1 MTPAERSLLRLF
13 VSDARSALY
22 RDFEQQLPA
31 YGIFFQLAVGAA
43 GALPAYTNLHLTAP
57 ADLPNAD
64 RATRALAARLQE
76 RLQYLATTL
85 PGTAPQLAS
94 ALPRLLLEQAY
105 TFLNRLT
112 ALRLA
117 EEREIVM
124 ECLRRG
130 QQSEGFVELFSLY
143 TDRAYDTG
151 DARYAAFVRAN
162 FDRLAR
168 ELPGLFGAYSPY
180 GLLWPRQA
188 AFDTVL
194 AHLRR
199 PELAFAW
206 DADETLGWL
215 YQYFNSDA
223 ERQEMRAR
231 SRAPRTSR
239 EMAVR
244 NQFFTPR
251 YVVEFLTDN
260 TLGRRWLDVAGTSEA
275 LLARCR
281 YLTLKAETV
290 AAAAPA
296 DAPVPAAPALERR
309 AVPALNEEPE
319 PFALPDPRALRVLD
333 PACGSMHFGLYAYDV
348 FETIYLDAWDRLPD
362 TVLTDVRAALA
373 AEFPDDDA
381 ARRKAFQAR
390 VPGLIMAHNLHGID
404 IDPRAIQVAGLTLWL
419 RAHRSWQRLRVRAA
433 LRPRIQE
440 ARLVWAEPL
449 ADGDLLAG
457 FARTLRSE
465 ILPGQTKPLA
475 PAEAQVLGDL
485 LRSVAH
491 HTRLVG
497 EAGWL
502 IPLERELAS
511 LIETARQQW
520 QDARAAVAKATQ
532 TDMFRGAPA
541 QQLAMPLE
549 ALGKVRRK
557 AFFAEAEDLLL
568 AALTLYAEQAAGP
581 DAYQRQLFAA
591 DAART
596 LALVDLC
603 RLRYDVVLMNPPFGA
618 AADASKT
625 YLDKNYPS
633 AKMDI
638 FAMFVDRALRRLRPG
653 GFVGI
658 ISSRTGLF
666 ISSFKIFREQ
676 VLLRHHLPLV
686 ADLGGEVLDATVET
700 AAYVIQQA
708 QPSPQP
714 TTFLRLLNVS
724 GEEKAEALF
733 EGLQNEDSEYRF
745 DIPTAE
751 FEVIPGQSL
760 AYWATKPIRQ
770 KFTDSAF
777 NLTGGAVK
785 QGLETANNFRF
796 LRLWWE
802 KSPKYGWFP
811 LTKGGSY
818 YPFYSDIYLS
828 INWIDQGRELKA
840 WAAPLYGNSGW
851 SRIIKSVSYYFTPGL
866 TYPRRT
872 HTLCPQAMPAGGII
886 SARGSGI
893 YPFLPE
899 GRTSTKQNLLNLAVL
914 ASQPFDYMLKMGLGF
929 SARPQFDGGAINR
942 TPFPAS
948 LQLPATTVVADELMA
963 LAQRGHAVQRAREFT
978 RETSLHFR
986 LPALLLPA
994 SLAGPADTESLP
1006 EELAGIAVPLPTEET
1021 ATLVEAAAAEAARAE
1036 ARRQE
1041 VAAIQSE
1048 INDRVYAAYGFGT
1061 ADRAAIEQFYAA
1073 PSSTDEEEADEEEED
1088 DSLAAGSPADT
1099 AFALWQWLMGAAFGR
1114 WDVRLALHPAQL
1126 PAPAGP
1132 FEALPAAPPGA
1143 LRRPSSG
1150 KLVTGTGELVSEQ
1163 EAETGATPPAY
1174 PVPVAWNGLLPLDAD
1189 HPHDIVRQL
1198 RQLLATLRPGTAA
1211 ALETESR
1218 TMLASPRADLT
1229 GWLAEWLAKG
1239 GAGGFFARHLAM
1251 YSRSKR
1257 EAPLYW
1263 PLQAPGTSYVLW
1275 LYAPR
1280 LSRETLYAAIN
1291 DYLEPRR
1298 TRARDELRQLTEL
1311 LGGPA
1316 PASAREARQ
1325 QEQRRDTLTQLV
1337 AGLTQFIDHL
1347 SGVLENP
1354 GFRPHADDGAVISA
1368 CMLAELF
1375 ALPAWRRKLEQHRA
1389 KLHAGDYD
1397 WSHLAYG
1404 LYPQRVRE
1412 KARLDRSIAIAHGLE
1427 DLYEGPMTNLAGA
1440 AVEAEEE
1447 ADVN

>member
-85 PGTAPQLAS
+85 PDTTPQLAS

-260 TLGRRWLDVAGTSEA
+260 TLGRRWLDVAGTSDA

-281 YLTLKAETV
+281 YLTLKAET
-290 AAAAPA
+290 APAAAPVE
-296 DAPVPAAPALERR
+296 APAPAAPATDRR
-309 AVPALNEEPE
+309 AAPALNEESE

-348 FETIYLDAWDRLPD
+348 FETIYLDAWDRLPAA

-373 AEFPDDDA
+373 AEFPDDA
-381 ARRKAFQAR
+381 AAQRKAFQAR

-419 RAHRSWQRLRVRAA
+419 RAHRSWQRLKVRAA

-449 ADGDLLAG
+449 ADGELLAS

-465 ILPGQTKPLA
+465 VLPGQTKPLA

-502 IPLERELAS
+502 IPQERELAS

-603 RLRYDVVLMNPPFGA
+603 RLRYDVVLMNPPFGSTGET
-618 AADASKT
+618 SKS
-625 YLDKNYPS
+625 YLDRVYPS
-633 AKMDI
+633 TKMDI
-638 FAMFVDRALRRLRPG
+638 FAMFVDRAIRRLRPG
-653 GFVGI
+653 GFVGVL
-658 ISSRTGLF
+658 SSRSGLF
-666 ISSFKIFREQ
+666 LTRYQSFRED
-676 VLLRHHLPLV
+676 VILANNLRLV
-686 ADLGGEVLDATVET
+686 ADFGLGVLDAMVET
-700 AAYVIQQA
+700 ASYIIQKDL
-708 QPSPQP
+708 PSKTP
-714 TTFLRLLNVS
+714 TVFFRLLNVPVEAKSTTLSSMVS
-724 GEEKAEALF
+724 GESDKGVYQITSTLFKAISGSPFSYWTNNNALSLF
-733 EGLQNEDSEYRF
+733 SDQEPFKPNAGRAAVGLQTSDDLRF
-745 DIPTAE
+745 
-751 FEVIPGQSL
+751 V
-760 AYWATKPIRQ
+760 
-770 KFTDSAF
+770 
-777 NLTGGAVK
+777 
-785 QGLETANNFRF
+785 
-796 LRLWWE
+796 RLWHESYSRKW
-802 KSPKYGWFP
+802 KPFA
-811 LTKGGSY
+811 KGGRFSL
-818 YPFYSDIYLS
+818 FYGSLDTVV
-828 INWIDQGRELKA
+828 NWGESGIELKA
-840 WAAPLYGNSGW
+840 WAHQVAGSWSKNIRSIGLYF
-851 SRIIKSVSYYFTPGL
+851 KPGL
-866 TYPRRT
+866 TYPLRANK
-872 HTLCPQAMPAGGII
+872 LCPQVMPTGVITSVQGQ
-886 SARGSGI
+886 GI
-893 YPFLPE
+893 YPAE
-899 GRTSTKQNLLNLAVL
+899 GSSDFEANSFLNLSTL
-914 ASQPFDYMLKMGLGF
+914 ISEPFDYLVKLMLGREGF
-929 SARPQFDGGAINR
+929 PNFQSGAINR
-942 TPFPAS
+942 TPFPSALLS
-948 LQLPATTVVADELMA
+948 RTSVPVIADLIA
-963 LAQRGHAVQRAREFT
+963 LSRRGHAVQRAREFT

-1006 EELAGIAVPLPTEET
+1006 AELAGIAVSLPHEET
-1021 ATLVEAAAAEAARAE
+1021 TTLAEAAAAEAARAD

-1041 VAAIQSE
+1041 VEAIQSE
-1048 INDRVYAAYGFGT
+1048 INDRVYAAYGFGP
-1061 ADRAAIEQFYAA
+1061 ADRAAIQQFYAA
-1073 PSSTDEEEADEEEED
+1073 PSSTDEEEADEDEED

-1099 AFALWQWLMGAAFGR
+1099 AFALWQWLLGAAFGR
-1114 WDVRLALHPAQL
+1114 WDVRLALHPEQL

-1132 FEALPAAPPGA
+1132 FEALPPAPPGA
-1143 LRRPSSG
+1143 LRRAGSG
-1150 KLVTGTGELVSEQ
+1150 KLVTSASDLVREQ
-1163 EAETGATPPAY
+1163 PDGAATPAPVY
-1174 PVPVAWNGLLPLDAD
+1174 PVPVAWNGLLPLDTD
-1189 HPHDIVRQL
+1189 HPHDIVRHL
-1198 RQLLATLRPGTAA
+1198 RQLLAAVRPATAA
-1211 ALETESR
+1211 ALESESR
-1218 TMLASPRADLT
+1218 TLLASPRADLT
-1229 GWLAEWLAKG
+1229 GWLSEWLAKG

-1316 PASAREARQ
+1316 PANAREARQ
-1325 QEQRRDTLTQLV
+1325 QEQRRDQLAQLV

-1347 SGVLENP
+1347 SGVLENT
-1354 GFRPHADDGAVISA
+1354 GFQPHPDDGAVISA

-1375 ALPAWRRKLEQHRA
+1375 ALPAWRRKLEQHQA

-1427 DLYEGPMTNLAGA
+1427 DLYEGPLTNLAGA
-1440 AVEAEEE
+1440 AAEVEKE
-1447 ADVN
+1447 ADTN

>member
-130 QQSEGFVELFSLY
+130 QQSEGFVELFSIY
-143 TDRAYDTG
+143 TDRAYETG

-290 AAAAPA
+290 PTAAPA
-296 DAPVPAAPALERR
+296 EAPAPAAATPERR
-309 AVPALNEEPE
+309 AAPALNEEPE

-348 FETIYLDAWDRLPD
+348 FETIYLDAWDRLPAA

-373 AEFPDDDA
+373 AEFPDDAD

-419 RAHRSWQRLRVRAA
+419 RAHRSWQRLKVRAA

-541 QQLAMPLE
+541 QQLTMPLE

-618 AADASKT
+618 AANASKV
-625 YLDKNYPS
+625 YLERTYPS
-633 AKMDI
+633 SKMDI
-638 FAMFVDRALRRLRPG
+638 FAMFVDRALQRLRQG

-666 ISSFKIFREQ
+666 LSSFKAFREQ
-676 VLLRHHLPLV
+676 VLLRHHMPLV
-686 ADLGGEVLDATVET
+686 ADLGGEVLDAMVET
-700 AAYVIQQA
+700 AAYVVQKA
-708 QPSPQP
+708 PPVAQP
-714 TTFLRLLNVS
+714 TTFLRLLNVPR
-724 GEEKAEALF
+724 EEKSNDLLSGLNDKLYPSRF
-733 EGLQNEDSEYRF
+733 EVS
-745 DIPTAE
+745 IKE
-751 FEVIPGQSL
+751 FEVIPSQPL
-760 AYWATKPIRQ
+760 AYWAPKSIR
-770 KFTDSAF
+770 SAF
-777 NLTGGAVK
+777 ESEPSFDPEAGSVK
-785 QGLETANNFRF
+785 QGLATADNFRF
-796 LRLWWE
+796 IRLWWE
-802 KSPKYGWFP
+802 NISTTSWPSFA
-811 LTKGGSY
+811 KGGNWS
-818 YPFYSDIYLS
+818 PFYLDLHLLC
-828 INWIDQGRELKA
+828 NWKSGGEEMRNFLPAVIRNPNYYGR
-840 WAAPLYGNSGW
+840 
-851 SRIIKSVSYYFTPGL
+851 PGL
-866 TYPRRT
+866 TYLSRT
-872 HTLCPQAMPAGGII
+872 HAMCPQALPAGSII
-886 SARGSGI
+886 SVRSQGV
-893 YPFLPE
+893 YPYPPDRRDE
-899 GRTSTKQNLLNLAVL
+899 TEQNLLNLAVL
-914 ASQPFDYMLKMGLGF
+914 ASQPFDYLLKLSLG
-929 SARPQFDGGAINR
+929 REGHPQFDGGPINR
-942 TPFPAS
+942 TPFPSALQRPAS
-948 LQLPATTVVADELMA
+948 GKMVADLMA
-963 LAQRGHAVQRAREFT
+963 LAQRGHAIQRARDFI

-1006 EELAGIAVPLPTEET
+1006 AELAGIAVSLPNQET
-1021 ATLVEAAAAEAARAE
+1021 ATLAEAAAAEAARAD

-1041 VAAIQSE
+1041 IEAIQSE
-1048 INDRVYAAYGFGT
+1048 INDRVYAAYGFGP
-1061 ADRAAIEQFYAA
+1061 ADRAAIQQFYAA
-1073 PSSTDEEEADEEEED
+1073 PSSTDEEEADEDEED

-1114 WDVRLALHPAQL
+1114 WDVRLALHPEQL

-1143 LRRPSSG
+1143 LRRPGSG
-1150 KLVTGTGELVSEQ
+1150 KLVTNPSELVSEQ
-1163 EAETGATPPAY
+1163 DAEMGVTTPDY
-1174 PVPVAWNGLLPLDAD
+1174 PVSVAWNGLLPLDAD

-1198 RQLLATLRPGTAA
+1198 RLLLTTLRPGTAA

-1218 TMLASPRADLT
+1218 TLLASPRADLT
-1229 GWLAEWLAKG
+1229 GWLSEWLAKG

-1316 PASAREARQ
+1316 PANAREARQ
-1325 QEQRRDTLTQLV
+1325 QEQRRELLTQLV

-1347 SGVLENP
+1347 SGVLENT
-1354 GFRPHADDGAVISA
+1354 GFQPHPDDGAVISA

-1412 KARLDRSIAIAHGLE
+1412 KARLDRSIAIAHSLE

-1440 AVEAEEE
+1440 AVEVEEE
-1447 ADVN
+1447 AENN

>member
-1 MTPAERSLLRLF
+1 MTTDERASLRKY
-13 VSDARSALY
+13 VSEARSALY

-43 GALPAYTNLHLTAP
+43 GALPSYTNLHLTAP

-85 PGTAPQLAS
+85 TGTTPQLAS

-117 EEREIVM
+117 EERDIVM

-130 QQSEGFVELFSLY
+130 QQSEGFTELFSLY
-143 TDRAYDTG
+143 TDRAYETG
-151 DARYAAFVRAN
+151 DARYAAFIRAN

-281 YLTLKAETV
+281 YLTLKAET
-290 AAAAPA
+290 APTTAPA
-296 DAPVPAAPALERR
+296 EAPAPAAPTPERR
-309 AVPALNEEPE
+309 AAPALNEEPE

-333 PACGSMHFGLYAYDV
+333 PACGSMHFGLHAYDV
-348 FETIYLDAWDRLPD
+348 FETIYLDAWDRLPEA

-373 AEFPDDDA
+373 AEFPDDVD

-419 RAHRSWQRLRVRAA
+419 RAHRSWQRLKVRAA

-449 ADGDLLAG
+449 ADGELLAG

-465 ILPGQTKPLA
+465 ILPGQTRPLA

-520 QDARAAVAKATQ
+520 QDARVVVAKATQ

-541 QQLAMPLE
+541 QQLSMSME
-549 ALGKVRRK
+549 ALGRVRK
-557 AFFAEAEDLLL
+557 AFFAEAEELLL
-568 AALTLYAEQAAGP
+568 VALTLYAEQAAGP

-603 RLRYDVVLMNPPFGA
+603 RLRYDVVLMNPPFGSA
-618 AADASKT
+618 AATSKT
-625 YLDKNYPS
+625 YLEQNYPGS
-633 AKMDI
+633 KMDI
-638 FAMFVDRALRRLRPG
+638 FAMFIDRALRRLRPG

-686 ADLGGEVLDATVET
+686 ADLGGEVLDAMVET
-700 AAYVIQQA
+700 AAYVVQQA
-708 QPSPQP
+708 VPSAQP
-714 TTFLRLLNVS
+714 TTFLRLLNVP
-724 GEEKAEALF
+724 GEEKADALLA
-733 EGLQNEDSEYRF
+733 GLQDAAQSNRF
-745 DIPTAE
+745 EVATAA
-751 FEVIPGQSL
+751 FDVIPGRPL
-760 AYWATKPIRQ
+760 AYWSPAGIRR
-770 KFTDSAF
+770 AF
-777 NLTGGAVK
+777 EVDPALDEEAGSTK
-785 QGLETANNFRF
+785 QGLATADDFRF
-796 LRLWWE
+796 VRMWWE
-802 KSPKYGWFP
+802 KPSSTGWF
-811 LTKGGSY
+811 TFAKGGAWS
-818 YPFYSDIYLS
+818 PFYADLHLVC
-828 INWIDQGRELKA
+828 NWKQNGAELTLFRGSA
-840 WAAPLYGNSGW
+840 IRNPT
-851 SRIIKSVSYYFTPGL
+851 YYFRSGL
-866 TYPRRT
+866 TYPLRT
-872 HTLCPQAMPAGGII
+872 HELSPQAMPAGTII
-886 SARGSGI
+886 SVRGQGI
-893 YPFLPE
+893 YPCPPSN
-899 GRTSTKQNLLNLAVL
+899 RSTTEQNLLNLAVL
-914 ASQPFDYMLKMGLGF
+914 ASQPFDYLLKLSLG
-929 SARPQFDGGAINR
+929 RDGHPQFDGGAINR

-948 LQLPATTVVADELMA
+948 LQLPTATTVVADLMS
-963 LAQRGHAVQRAREFT
+963 LAHRGHAVQRAREFT

-986 LPALLLPA
+986 LPTLLLPA
-994 SLAGPADTESLP
+994 SLAGPDATESLP
-1006 EELAGIAVPLPTEET
+1006 EKLAHIAVALPAHTPT
-1021 ATLVEAAAAEAARAE
+1021 TLAEAAIIESSRVD

-1041 VAAIQSE
+1041 VAAIQGE
-1048 INDRVYAAYGFGT
+1048 INDRVYDAYGFGP
-1061 ADRAAIEQFYAA
+1061 ADRATIQQFYAA
-1073 PSSTDEEEADEEEED
+1073 PATADEEETDEEEADD
-1088 DSLAAGSPADT
+1088 LASAGSPADT

-1114 WDVRLALHPAQL
+1114 WDMRLALHPEQL
-1126 PAPAGP
+1126 PALAGP
-1132 FEALPAAPPGA
+1132 FEALPSAPPGA
-1143 LRRPSSG
+1143 LHRLGSRHLATCAADLAAASDEPS
-1150 KLVTGTGELVSEQ
+1150 
-1163 EAETGATPPAY
+1163 AAPAY

-1189 HPHDIVRQL
+1189 HPHDAVRHL
-1198 RQLLATLRPGTAA
+1198 RQLLTTLRPGTAA

-1218 TMLASPRADLT
+1218 TLLASPRADLT
-1229 GWLAEWLAKG
+1229 GWLSEWLAKG
-1239 GAGGFFARHLAM
+1239 GAGGFFARHLAT

-1316 PASAREARQ
+1316 PAGARETRE
-1325 QEQRRDTLTQLV
+1325 QEQRRDQLTQLV

-1347 SGVLENP
+1347 SGVLENN
-1354 GFRPHADDGAVISA
+1354 GFQPHPDDGAAISA

-1397 WSHLAYG
+1397 WSHLAYD

-1412 KARLDRSIAIAHGLE
+1412 KARLDRSIAIAHGIE
-1427 DLYEGPMTNLAGA
+1427 DLYEGPLTNLAGA
-1440 AVEAEEE
+1440 AVEVEE
-1447 ADVN
+1447 ADNN

>member
-13 VSDARSALY
+13 VSDARAALY

-143 TDRAYDTG
+143 TDRAYETG

-290 AAAAPA
+290 STAAPA
-296 DAPVPAAPALERR
+296 EAPDPVASTPERR
-309 AVPALNEEPE
+309 AAPALNEEPE

-348 FETIYLDAWDRLPD
+348 FETIYLDAWDRLPAA
-362 TVLTDVRAALA
+362 TVLTDVRTALA
-373 AEFPDDDA
+373 AEFPDDAD

-419 RAHRSWQRLRVRAA
+419 RAHRSWQRLKVRAA

-532 TDMFRGAPA
+532 TDMFRSAPA
-541 QQLAMPLE
+541 QQLTMHLE

-603 RLRYDVVLMNPPFGA
+603 RLRYDVVVMNPPFGA
-618 AADASKT
+618 TATTSKA
-625 YLDKNYPS
+625 YLERNYPS
-633 AKMDI
+633 SKMDI
-638 FAMFVDRALRRLRPG
+638 FAMFVDRALQRLQSG
-653 GFVGI
+653 GFIGI

-666 ISSFKIFREQ
+666 ISSFKLFREQ
-676 VLLRHHLPLV
+676 VLLKHHLPLV
-686 ADLGGEVLDATVET
+686 VDLGSKVLDATVET
-700 AAYVIQQA
+700 AAYVIQKA
-708 QPSPQP
+708 EPSKDS
-714 TTFLRLLNVS
+714 TVFLRLLNIPS
-724 GEEKAEALF
+724 EEKATAILD
-733 EGLQNEDSEYRF
+733 GLTNRTW
-745 DIPTAE
+745 PTR
-751 FEVIPGQSL
+751 FEVPILAFKALPNHPL
-760 AYWATKPIRQ
+760 AYWASKQIREA
-770 KFTDSAF
+770 FTNEPSFSLSA
-777 NLTGGAVK
+777 GKAAV
-785 QGLETANNFRF
+785 GLQTSDDFRF
-796 LRLWWE
+796 VRLWYETQSKPW
-802 KSPKYGWFP
+802 KPFA
-811 LTKGGSY
+811 KGGRHS
-818 YPFYSDIYLS
+818 PFYNESHTI
-828 INWIDQGRELKA
+828 INWGEDGFELKA
-840 WAAPLYGNSGW
+840 WLSRNGESW
-851 SRIIKSVSYYFTPGL
+851 SRSIRSPSRYFQPGL
-866 TYPRRT
+866 TYPRRS
-872 HTLCPQAMPAGGII
+872 HTFSVQAMPAGTVI
-886 SARGSGI
+886 SVRGTGI
-893 YPFLPE
+893 YPVPSSIRNL
-899 GRTSTKQNLLNLAVL
+899 TAQNLLNLAVL
-914 ASQPFDYMLKMGLGF
+914 SSRTFGYLLNLSLGRDDY
-929 SARPQFDGGAINR
+929 PQFDGGAINR
-942 TPFPAS
+942 SPFPGS
-948 LQLPATTVVADELMA
+948 LQLPTAASVAAQLIA

-978 RETSLHFR
+978 RETSRHFR
-986 LPALLLPA
+986 LPSLLLPA
-994 SLAGPADTESLP
+994 ALAGPTATESLP
-1006 EELAGIAVPLPTEET
+1006 QELAAITIALPTTEP
-1021 ATLVEAAAAEAARAE
+1021 ATLAEAAATEATRA
-1036 ARRQE
+1036 AVRQQE
-1041 VAAIQSE
+1041 ITAIQLA
-1048 INDRVYAAYGFGT
+1048 INDRVYEAYGFGP
-1061 ADRAAIEQFYAA
+1061 ADHTAIEQFYTTPASA
-1073 PSSTDEEEADEEEED
+1073 DEDETDEEEQD
-1088 DSLAAGSPADT
+1088 DTSSAGNPADT
-1099 AFALWQWLMGAAFGR
+1099 AFALWQWLLGAAFGR
-1114 WDVRLALHPAQL
+1114 WDVRLVLHPEQL
-1126 PAPAGP
+1126 PAPTGP
-1132 FEALPAAPPGA
+1132 FEAMPPAPPGA
-1143 LRRPSSG
+1143 LRRPDSCQ
-1150 KLVTGTGELVSEQ
+1150 LVTNPSEVAGEQS
-1163 EAETGATPPAY
+1163 AETGAADTAY
-1174 PVPVAWNGLLPLDAD
+1174 PITVAWNGLLPLDAD
-1189 HPHDIVRQL
+1189 HPHDVVRHL
-1198 RQLLATLRPGTAA
+1198 RQLLSTLRPATAA
-1211 ALETESR
+1211 ALESESR
-1218 TMLASPRADLT
+1218 TLLASPRADLT
-1229 GWLAEWLAKG
+1229 GWLGEWLAKG
-1239 GAGGFFARHLAM
+1239 GAGGFFARHLAV
-1251 YSRSKR
+1251 YSRSSR
-1257 EAPLYW
+1257 DTPLYW

-1316 PASAREARQ
+1316 PANAREARQ
-1325 QEQRRDTLTQLV
+1325 QEQRRDMLTQLV

-1347 SGVLENP
+1347 SGVLENT
-1354 GFRPHADDGAVISA
+1354 GFQPHVDDGTAISA

-1427 DLYEGPMTNLAGA
+1427 DLYEGPMTNLVGA

-1447 ADVN
+1447 AENN

>member
-1 MTPAERSLLRLF
+1 MTTDERGALRKY

-43 GALPAYTNLHLTAP
+43 GALPTYTNLHLTAP

-124 ECLRRG
+124 ECLRKG
-130 QQSEGFVELFSLY
+130 QQSEGFVELFSIY
-143 TDRAYDTG
+143 TERAYDTG
-151 DARYAAFVRAN
+151 DARYAAFIRAN

-194 AHLRR
+194 GYLQRAD
-199 PELAFAW
+199 LAFAW
-206 DADETLGWL
+206 SADETLGWL

-281 YLTLKAETV
+281 YLTLNAEAAPV
-290 AAAAPA
+290 APAEAAAAPA
-296 DAPVPAAPALERR
+296 PERR
-309 AVPALNEEPE
+309 PAPALNEEPE
-319 PFALPDPRALRVLD
+319 PFTLPDPRALRVLD

-348 FETIYLDAWDRLPD
+348 FETIYLDAWDRLPAA
-362 TVLTDVRAALA
+362 TVLTDVRATLA
-373 AEFPDDDA
+373 AEFPDDA
-381 ARRKAFQAR
+381 EAQRKAFQAQ
-390 VPGLIMAHNLHGID
+390 VPGLILAHNLHGID

-449 ADGDLLAG
+449 ADGELLAG

-541 QQLAMPLE
+541 QQLSMSLE
-549 ALGKVRRK
+549 SLGRVRK
-557 AFFAEAEDLLL
+557 AFFAEAEELLL

-603 RLRYDVVLMNPPFGA
+603 RLRYDVVLMNPPFGSA
-618 AADASKT
+618 AATSKS
-625 YLDKNYPS
+625 YLEQQYPS

-638 FAMFVDRALRRLRPG
+638 FAMFIDRALRRLKPG

-666 ISSFKIFREQ
+666 ISSFTIFRQQ

-686 ADLGGEVLDATVET
+686 ADLGGEVLDAMVET

-708 QPSPQP
+708 PPSTEP
-714 TTFLRLLNVS
+714 TTFLRFLNVP
-724 GEEKAEALF
+724 GEEKAQALL
-733 EGLQNEDSEYRF
+733 EGLSNPASPLRF
-745 DIPTAE
+745 DISTAA
-751 FEVIPGQSL
+751 FNVIQGKPL
-760 AYWATKPIRQ
+760 AYWAPAGIR
-770 KFTDSAF
+770 KAFEAEPAFVNEAGSAH
-777 NLTGGAVK
+777 
-785 QGLETANNFRF
+785 QGLGTADDFRF
-796 LRLWWE
+796 LRSWWE
-802 KSPKYGWFP
+802 KPVQQDWHTFA
-811 LTKGGSY
+811 KGGPWS
-818 YPFYSDIYLS
+818 PFYSDLHLVCNWRDNGREIIYLFR
-828 INWIDQGRELKA
+828 NGKQA
-840 WAAPLYGNSGW
+840 
-851 SRIIKSVSYYFTPGL
+851 SRPRNLGYYFRPGL
-866 TYPRRT
+866 TYPLRT
-872 HTLCPQAMPAGGII
+872 HELCPQVMPSGTII
-886 SARGSGI
+886 SIRGQGVYSK
-893 YPFLPE
+893 PPDNRSAAE
-899 GRTSTKQNLLNLAVL
+899 QNLLNLAVL
-914 ASQPFDYMLKMGLGF
+914 ASQPFDYMLKVGLGF

-942 TPFPAS
+942 TPFPS
-948 LQLPATTVVADELMA
+948 TLQLPTATSTVADLIA
-963 LAQRGHAVQRAREFT
+963 LAQRGHAVQRARDFIS
-978 RETSLHFR
+978 ETSLQFR
-986 LPALLLPA
+986 LPALLLPD
-994 SLAGPADTESLP
+994 SLAGPAEIEALP
-1006 EELAGIAVPLPTEET
+1006 ENLKHLTAILPAANLATITGT
-1021 ATLVEAAAAEAARAE
+1021 ASAEASRVE

-1041 VAAIQSE
+1041 VEAIQAE
-1048 INDRVYAAYGFGT
+1048 INDRVYDAYGFGT
-1061 ADRAAIEQFYAA
+1061 AEHATIQQFYAE
-1073 PSSTDEEEADEEEED
+1073 PTSVDEEEAEED
-1088 DSLAAGSPADT
+1088 AEELPTAGSPTDT
-1099 AFALWQWLMGAAFGR
+1099 AFALWQWLMGVAFGR
-1114 WDVRLALHPAQL
+1114 WDIRLAQHPEQL
-1126 PAPAGP
+1126 PALAGP
-1132 FEALPAAPPGA
+1132 FEALPPSPPGA
-1143 LRRPSSG
+1143 LRRLGSG
-1150 KLVTGTGELVSEQ
+1150 YLATRATDLVQGDDAADS
-1163 EAETGATPPAY
+1163 AY

-1189 HPHDIVRQL
+1189 HPHDIVRHL
-1198 RQLLATLRPGTAA
+1198 RLSLTTLRPNTAA
-1211 ALETESR
+1211 SLETESR
-1218 TMLASPRADLT
+1218 TLLASSRADLT
-1229 GWLAEWLAKG
+1229 GWLSEWLAKG

-1251 YSRSKR
+1251 YSRSNR

-1311 LGGPA
+1311 LSGPA
-1316 PASAREARQ
+1316 PSNAREARE
-1325 QEQRRDTLTQLV
+1325 QEQRRDLLTQLV

-1347 SGVLENP
+1347 SSVLENT
-1354 GFRPHADDGAVISA
+1354 GFQPHIDDGTSISA

-1375 ALPAWRRKLEQHRA
+1375 ALPTWRRKLEQHRA

-1440 AVEAEEE
+1440 VAEEE
-1447 ADVN
+1447 SDNN

>member
-43 GALPAYTNLHLTAP
+43 GALPAYINLHLTAP

-85 PGTAPQLAS
+85 PGTAPQLAN

-130 QQSEGFVELFSLY
+130 QQSEGFTELFSLY

-151 DARYAAFVRAN
+151 DARYAAFIRAN

-290 AAAAPA
+290 PAAAPA
-296 DAPVPAAPALERR
+296 VTPASTAPAPERR
-309 AVPALNEEPE
+309 ATPALNEEPE

-348 FETIYLDAWDRLPD
+348 FETIYLDAWDRLPAA

-373 AEFPDDDA
+373 AEFPHDVDA
-381 ARRKAFQAR
+381 QRKAFQAR

-419 RAHRSWQRLRVRAA
+419 RAHRSWQRLKVRAS

-449 ADGDLLAG
+449 ADGELLAS
-457 FARTLRSE
+457 FARTLRNE

-520 QDARAAVAKATQ
+520 QDARVVVAKATQ

-541 QQLAMPLE
+541 QQLSMSME
-549 ALGKVRRK
+549 ALGRVRK
-557 AFFAEAEDLLL
+557 AFFAEAEELLL

-618 AADASKT
+618 AAEASKT

-633 AKMDI
+633 SKMDI
-638 FAMFVDRALRRLRPG
+638 FAMFIDRALRRLRPG

-666 ISSFKIFREQ
+666 ISSFKVFREQ
-676 VLLRHHLPLV
+676 VLLRHHMPLV

-700 AAYVIQQA
+700 AAYVVQQA

-714 TTFLRLLNVS
+714 TTFLRLLNVP

-733 EGLQNEDSEYRF
+733 EGLQDVKSEYRF

-802 KSPKYGWFP
+802 KSPRHGWFP

-818 YPFYSDIYLS
+818 YPFYSDIHLS
-828 INWIDQGRELKA
+828 INWIGQGRELKA

-851 SRIIKSVSYYFTPGL
+851 SRIIKSVSYYFIPGL

-886 SARGSGI
+886 SARGSGV
-893 YPFLPE
+893 YPFPPE
-899 GRTSTKQNLLNLAVL
+899 GRNNTGQNLLNLAVL

-948 LQLPATTVVADELMA
+948 LQLPAATPVAAQLMA

-986 LPALLLPA
+986 LPALLLPT
-994 SLAGPADTESLP
+994 SLAGPASAESLP
-1006 EELAGIAVPLPTEET
+1006 EELAGITVVLPTEEPT
-1021 ATLVEAAAAEAARAE
+1021 TLAEAAVAEASRAE

-1041 VAAIQSE
+1041 VASIQSE
-1048 INDRVYAAYGFGT
+1048 INDRVYTAYGFGP
-1061 ADRAAIEQFYAA
+1061 ADRTAIQQFYAT
-1073 PSSTDEEEADEEEED
+1073 PSSTDDDEADEEEDED
-1088 DSLAAGSPADT
+1088 LLNAGSPSDI
-1099 AFALWQWLMGAAFGR
+1099 AFALWQWLMGAVFGR
-1114 WDVRLALHPAQL
+1114 WDVRMALHPEQL
-1126 PAPAGP
+1126 PTPLGP
-1132 FEALPAAPPGA
+1132 FEALPPAPPGA
-1143 LRRPSSG
+1143 LRHFSSG
-1150 KLVTGTGELVSEQ
+1150 KLATSPTELVSEQ
-1163 EAETGATPPAY
+1163 AHITSTTAY
-1174 PVPVAWNGLLPLDAD
+1174 PVPVAWNGILPLDAD
-1189 HPHDIVRQL
+1189 HPHDIVRQM
-1198 RQLLATLRPGTAA
+1198 RQLLTTLRPNTAA
-1211 ALETESR
+1211 ALENESR
-1218 TMLASPRADLT
+1218 TLLASPRADLT
-1229 GWLAEWLAKG
+1229 GWLSEWLAKG
-1239 GAGGFFARHLAM
+1239 GATGFFARHLTM
-1251 YSRSKR
+1251 YSRSSR

-1263 PLQAPGTSYVLW
+1263 PLQAPGTTYVLW

-1298 TRARDELRQLTEL
+1298 IRARDELRQLSEL

-1316 PASAREARQ
+1316 PGSAREARE
-1325 QEQRRDTLTQLV
+1325 QEQRRDLLMQLV

-1347 SGVLENP
+1347 SSVLENT
-1354 GFRPHADDGAVISA
+1354 GFQPHPDDGAVISA

-1404 LYPQRVRE
+1404 LYPKRVRE

-1427 DLYEGPMTNLAGA
+1427 DLYEGPMTNLAS
-1440 AVEAEEE
+1440 AVVEEE
-1447 ADVN
+1447 ADTN

>member
-1 MTPAERSLLRLF
+1 MTPAERSLLRQF

-22 RDFEQQLPA
+22 RDFEQQLPG

-43 GALPAYTNLHLTAP
+43 GALPTYTNLHLTPP

-85 PGTAPQLAS
+85 PGTTPQLAS

-130 QQSEGFVELFSLY
+130 QQSEGFTELFSLY

-188 AFDTVL
+188 AFDVVL
-194 AHLRR
+194 LHLRR

-281 YLTLKAETV
+281 YLTLKAEATPLS
-290 AAAAPA
+290 APAAPSAPAAAPT
-296 DAPVPAAPALERR
+296 PERR
-309 AVPALNEEPE
+309 QAPALNEEPE

-333 PACGSMHFGLYAYDV
+333 PACGSMHFGLYAFDV
-348 FETIYLDAWDRLPD
+348 FETIYLDAWDRLPEA
-362 TVLTDVRAALA
+362 TVLTDVRAELA
-373 AEFPDDDA
+373 ADFPDDAA
-381 ARRKAFQAR
+381 ARRKAFQTR
-390 VPGLIMAHNLHGID
+390 VPGLILAHNLHGID

-419 RAHRSWQRLRVRAA
+419 RAHRSWQRLRLRAA
-433 LRPRIQE
+433 HRPRIQE

-449 ADGDLLAG
+449 ADGSELLLSFG
-457 FARTLRSE
+457 RTLRTE
-465 ILPGQTKPLA
+465 TLPGQTKPLA
-475 PAEAQVLGDL
+475 PAEAQVLADL
-485 LRSVAH
+485 LRSVAI

-511 LIETARQQW
+511 LIEAARQQW

-532 TDMFRGAPA
+532 TDIFRGAPA
-541 QQLAMPLE
+541 QQLSMPLE
-549 ALGKVRRK
+549 ALGRVRRK

-618 AADASKT
+618 AAAASKT
-625 YLDKNYPS
+625 YLEQNYPS
-633 AKMDI
+633 ARMDI

-666 ISSFKIFREQ
+666 ISSFKVFREQ

-700 AAYVIQQA
+700 AAYVVQQA
-708 QPSPQP
+708 PPSSQP
-714 TTFLRLLNVS
+714 TTFLRLLNVP
-724 GEEKAEALF
+724 GESKEMALLN
-733 EGLQNEDSEYRF
+733 GLRNSSLPTRF
-745 DIPTAE
+745 DVPTAA
-751 FEVIPGQSL
+751 FDVIPGKPL
-760 AYWATKPIRQ
+760 AYWSPAGIRR
-770 KFTDSAF
+770 AF
-777 NLTGGAVK
+777 EVDPAFDDEAGSTK
-785 QGLETANNFRF
+785 QGLATADDFRF
-796 LRLWWE
+796 VRMWWE
-802 KSPKYGWFP
+802 KPAITGWF
-811 LTKGGSY
+811 TFAKGGVWS
-818 YPFYSDIYLS
+818 PFYADLYLVC
-828 INWIDQGRELKA
+828 NWQRNGEELT
-840 WAAPLYGNSGW
+840 LFRG
-851 SRIIKSVSYYFTPGL
+851 SVIRNPTFYFRSGL
-866 TYPRRT
+866 TYPLRT
-872 HTLCPQAMPAGGII
+872 HELSPQAMPAGTII
-886 SARGSGI
+886 SVRGQGVYANPPDNRSI
-893 YPFLPE
+893 TE
-899 GRTSTKQNLLNLAVL
+899 QNLLNLAVL

-948 LQLPATTVVADELMA
+948 LQLPAAEPVVAELMA
-963 LAQRGHAVQRAREFT
+963 LAQRGHAVQRARELT

-986 LPALLLPA
+986 LPALLLPS
-994 SLAGPADTESLP
+994 SLAGPDSTETLP
-1006 EELAGIAVPLPTEET
+1006 EALAHVAVAPPQDELTTLAG
-1021 ATLVEAAAAEAARAE
+1021 AAAAEASRAD

-1041 VAAIQSE
+1041 VEAIQAE
-1048 INDRVYAAYGFGT
+1048 INNRVYAAYGFGP
-1061 ADRAAIEQFYAA
+1061 ADRTAIEQFYAA
-1073 PSSTDEEEADEEEED
+1073 PTGADEDESDDDEADD
-1088 DSLAAGSPADT
+1088 LPTAGSPADT

-1114 WDVRLALHPAQL
+1114 WDVRLALHPEQL
-1126 PAPAGP
+1126 PALTGP

-1143 LRRPSSG
+1143 LRRPVRG
-1150 KLVTGTGELVSEQ
+1150 KLATGPADLV
-1163 EAETGATPPAY
+1163 APNDDTTETTPPEY

-1189 HPHDIVRQL
+1189 HPQDLARHL
-1198 RQLLATLRPGTAA
+1198 RQLLTMLRPATAA

-1218 TMLASPRADLT
+1218 SLLASARADLT
-1229 GWLAEWLAKG
+1229 GWLSEWLGKG
-1239 GAGGFFARHLAM
+1239 GAGGFFARHLNM

-1311 LGGPA
+1311 LSGPA
-1316 PASAREARQ
+1316 PANAREARQ
-1325 QEQRRDTLTQLV
+1325 QELHRDTLTQLV
-1337 AGLTQFIDHL
+1337 AGLTQCIDHL
-1347 SGVLENP
+1347 SGVLENT
-1354 GFRPHADDGAVISA
+1354 GFQPHPDDGAVISA

-1397 WSHLAYG
+1397 WSHLAFG
-1404 LYPQRVRE
+1404 LYPARIRE

-1427 DLYEGPMTNLAGA
+1427 DLYQGPLTNLAGA
-1440 AVEAEEE
+1440 AAAAEES
-1447 ADVN
+1447 DSN

>member
-13 VSDARSALY
+13 VSDARAALY

-43 GALPAYTNLHLTAP
+43 GALPNYTNLHLTAP

-130 QQSEGFVELFSLY
+130 RQSEGFVELFSLY
-143 TDRAYDTG
+143 TDRAYETG

-290 AAAAPA
+290 STAAPA
-296 DAPVPAAPALERR
+296 EAPAPVASTPERR
-309 AVPALNEEPE
+309 AAPALNEEPE

-348 FETIYLDAWDRLPD
+348 FETIYLDAWDRLPAA

-373 AEFPDDDA
+373 AEFPDDA
-381 ARRKAFQAR
+381 EAQRKAFQAR

-419 RAHRSWQRLRVRAA
+419 RAHRSWQRLKVRAA

-449 ADGDLLAG
+449 ADGELLAG

-465 ILPGQTKPLA
+465 VLPGQTKPLA

-511 LIETARQQW
+511 LIEAARQQW
-520 QDARAAVAKATQ
+520 QEARVVVTKATQ

-541 QQLAMPLE
+541 QQLSLSME
-549 ALGKVRRK
+549 SLGRVRK
-557 AFFAEAEDLLL
+557 AFFAEAEELLL

-618 AADASKT
+618 AAAASKT
-625 YLDKNYPS
+625 YLDQNYPS
-633 AKMDI
+633 SKMDI
-638 FAMFVDRALRRLRPG
+638 FAMFIDRALRRLKPG

-666 ISSFKIFREQ
+666 ITSFKVFREQ
-676 VLLRHHLPLV
+676 ILLRHHMPLV

-700 AAYVIQQA
+700 AAYVVQQIA
-708 QPSPQP
+708 PLAQP
-714 TTFLRLLNVS
+714 TTFLRLLHVP
-724 GEEKAEALF
+724 GEEKAAALI
-733 EGLQNEDSEYRF
+733 EGLSRANLPTRF
-745 DIPTAE
+745 DVPTSA
-751 FEVIPGQSL
+751 FEVLPNQPL
-760 AYWATKPIRQ
+760 AYWAPNSIREA
-770 KFTDSAF
+770 FVDEPAFSESA
-777 NLTGGAVK
+777 GKSAA
-785 QGLETANNFRF
+785 GLQTSDDFRF
-796 LRLWWE
+796 VRLWYETQSQPW
-802 KSPKYGWFP
+802 KSFA
-811 LTKGGSY
+811 KGGKY
-818 YPFYSDIYLS
+818 FPFYNDLYTI
-828 INWIDQGRELKA
+828 INWGLDGFELKA
-840 WAAPLYGNSGW
+840 WLSRNGESW
-851 SRIIKSVSYYFTPGL
+851 SRSIRSPSRYFQPGL
-866 TYPRRT
+866 TYPRRS
-872 HTLCPQAMPAGGII
+872 HALSVQPMPAGTVI
-886 SARGSGI
+886 SVRGTGI
-893 YPFLPE
+893 YPTPSG
-899 GRTSTKQNLLNLAVL
+899 GRNLVEQNLLNLAVL
-914 ASQPFDYMLKMGLGF
+914 ASQPFDYMLKLGLGF

-948 LQLPATTVVADELMA
+948 LQLPVETPAATRLMA
-963 LAQRGHAVQRAREFT
+963 LAQRGHAVQRAREFI

-994 SLAGPADTESLP
+994 SLAGPADMESLP
-1006 EELAGIAVPLPTEET
+1006 AELAGIAVSLPNEENT
-1021 ATLVEAAAAEAARAE
+1021 TLADAAAAEAARAD

-1041 VAAIQSE
+1041 VEAIQSE
-1048 INDRVYAAYGFGT
+1048 INDRVYAAYGFGP
-1061 ADRAAIEQFYAA
+1061 ADRAAIQQFYAA
-1073 PSSTDEEEADEEEED
+1073 PSSTDEEEADEDEED

-1114 WDVRLALHPAQL
+1114 WDVRLALHPEQL

-1143 LRRPSSG
+1143 LRRPGSD
-1150 KLVTGTGELVSEQ
+1150 KLVAGPGELVSAP
-1163 EAETGATPPAY
+1163 EAETETTAPAY
-1174 PVPVAWNGLLPLDAD
+1174 PVPVAWSGLLPLDAD
-1189 HPHDIVRQL
+1189 HPHDLVRQL
-1198 RQLLATLRPGTAA
+1198 RQLLTTLRPNTAA

-1218 TMLASPRADLT
+1218 TLLASPRADLT
-1229 GWLAEWLAKG
+1229 GWLSEWLAKG
-1239 GAGGFFARHLAM
+1239 GAGGFFARHLAQ

-1263 PLQAPGTSYVLW
+1263 PMQAPGTSYVLW

-1291 DYLEPRR
+1291 DYLDPRR

-1316 PASAREARQ
+1316 PANAREARQ
-1325 QEQRRDTLTQLV
+1325 QEQRRDVLTQLV

-1354 GFRPHADDGAVISA
+1354 GFQPHPDDGAVISA

-1389 KLHAGDYD
+1389 KLHAARR
-1397 WSHLAYG
+1397 SLQQNMQRLPHNACRA
-1404 LYPQRVRE
+1404 PQNHPRDQE
-1412 KARLDRSIAIAHGLE
+1412 
-1427 DLYEGPMTNLAGA
+1427 
-1440 AVEAEEE
+1440 
-1447 ADVN
+1447 